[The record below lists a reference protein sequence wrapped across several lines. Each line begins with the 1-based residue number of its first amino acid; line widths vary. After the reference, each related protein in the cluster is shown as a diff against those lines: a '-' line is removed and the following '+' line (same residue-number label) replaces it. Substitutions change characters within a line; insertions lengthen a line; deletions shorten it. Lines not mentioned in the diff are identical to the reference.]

1 MKHFKIDLGLY
12 KSFQFVTN
20 YSVMHGATEI
30 KPNQDKE
37 DPFACAKRLGKFQ
50 TIDSGND
57 MNTEIIIGRIIK
69 NR

>member
-1 MKHFKIDLGLY
+1 
-12 KSFQFVTN
+12 
-20 YSVMHGATEI
+20 MHGATEI